1 MDNFD
6 LKKFLK
12 DGSFEKNSTQ
22 LNENSP
28 GFDNRVQGGP
38 LPTLE
43 SVKAAHQAK
52 KGKEPIQESSTTLFR
67 TLMAFG
73 EELKGFLEEKG
84 LEVKLAKGN
93 TQPYYGPIGV
103 NPKLAAL
110 VLGSETPSELS
121 VIVNDEEGMKILIE
135 LVKKYRMVTLN
146 SINKLD
152 PKDRAKFDGQVVLY
166 KELKQSRK
174 GKTFELILQKFNAE
188 ENNAAM
194 QDLVDKGI
202 RKTLESVE
210 EGERNDYADAKEG
223 MTDREIM
230 EKIFDI
236 ISYHDLDPSEVL
248 EVIGQEYG
256 IDFEFG
262 SGDSRGSQD
271 ITL

>member
-12 DGSFEKNSTQ
+12 EGSFEKNSTQ

-52 KGKEPIQESSTTLFR
+52 KGNDSIHESSTTLFR

-73 EELKGFLEEKG
+73 EELKEFLEEKG

-152 PKDRAKFDGQVVLY
+152 PEDRAKFDGQVVLV

-202 RKTLESVE
+202 RKTLEE
-210 EGERNDYADAKEG
+210 EAL
-223 MTDREIM
+223 TDREIM
-230 EKIFDI
+230 EKIFDV
-236 ISYHDLDPSEVL
+236 ISTYDLDPSEVL

-262 SGDSRGSQD
+262 SNDSRGSQD

>member
-12 DGSFEKNSTQ
+12 EGSFEKNSTQ

-52 KGKEPIQESSTTLFR
+52 KG
-67 TLMAFG
+67 
-73 EELKGFLEEKG
+73 
-84 LEVKLAKGN
+84 
-93 TQPYYGPIGV
+93 
-103 NPKLAAL
+103 
-110 VLGSETPSELS
+110 
-121 VIVNDEEGMKILIE
+121 IE
-135 LVKKYRMVTLN
+135 
-146 SINKLD
+146 
-152 PKDRAKFDGQVVLY
+152 
-166 KELKQSRK
+166 
-174 GKTFELILQKFNAE
+174 
-188 ENNAAM
+188 
-194 QDLVDKGI
+194 
-202 RKTLESVE
+202 
-210 EGERNDYADAKEG
+210 ERNDYADAKEG

>member
-52 KGKEPIQESSTTLFR
+52 KGKGPIQESSTTLFR

-73 EELKGFLEEKG
+73 EELKEFLEEKG

-121 VIVNDEEGMKILIE
+121 VIVNDEEGMKILVE
-135 LVKKYRMVTLN
+135 LVKKYRMVTLD

-194 QDLVDKGI
+194 QDLVDKGV

-210 EGERNDYADAKEG
+210 ESNDYADAKEG

-256 IDFEFG
+256 